1 MDERT
6 KLLVGLAAATAANCI
21 PCFEYLFCE
30 AKASQLTRKEIQEAV
45 DLAGQVKNGAH
56 IALKN
61 SMNDIMGLE
70 EQYDMVCCEQLES
83 SLSGRSQRDANG
95 ILEDL

>member
-30 AKASQLTRKEIQEAV
+30 AEAAKLTREEIQAAV
-45 DLAGQVKNGAH
+45 NFASQVKNGAH
-56 IALKN
+56 IALKDR
-61 SMNDIMGLE
+61 MNDISGWE
-70 EQYDMVCCEQLES
+70 EQYDMPCSQQSKS
-83 SLSGRSQRDANG
+83 SRCG
-95 ILEDL
+95 

>member
-6 KLLVGLAAATAANCI
+6 KLLVSLAAATAANCI

-30 AKASQLTRKEIQEAV
+30 AEAADLEMEEIQLAV
-45 DLAGQVKNGAH
+45 DIASKVKNGAH

-61 SMNDIMGLE
+61 SMYDIMGLE
-70 EQYDMVCCEQLES
+70 EQIGSQQSKTSCC
-83 SLSGRSQRDANG
+83 G
-95 ILEDL
+95 

>member
-21 PCFEYLFCE
+21 RCFEYLFCE
-30 AKASQLTRKEIQEAV
+30 AEAVELTGEEIQAAV
-45 DLAGQVKNGAH
+45 DLASKVKNGAH

-61 SMNDIMGLE
+61 KMNDLMGVE
-70 EQYDMVCCEQLES
+70 EEHDMLCGEQSKS
-83 SLSGRSQRDANG
+83 SRSG
-95 ILEDL
+95 

>member
-6 KLLVGLAAATAANCI
+6 KLLVSLAAAVAANCI

-30 AKASQLTRKEIQEAV
+30 AEVAQLTREEIQRAV
-45 DLAGQVKNGAH
+45 DLASQVKNGAH

-61 SMNDIMGLE
+61 SMNDIMGLPAQSDMPCS
-70 EQYDMVCCEQLES
+70 EQSTSSCC
-83 SLSGRSQRDANG
+83 G
-95 ILEDL
+95 

>member
-6 KLLVGLAAATAANCI
+6 KLLVSLAAATAANCI

-30 AKASQLTRKEIQEAV
+30 AEAAEVPREEIQAAV
-45 DLAGQVKNGAH
+45 DLASKVKNGAH

-70 EQYDMVCCEQLES
+70 EQYNMPCSEQSKS
-83 SLSGRSQRDANG
+83 SRCG
-95 ILEDL
+95 